1 MEEVPFHDRTV
12 PRTEID
18 WDRSVWWWYPLTRSI
33 HPAVRMTSLIFS
45 LLAILLLQWGFQLAE
60 RWFSPQIDWS
70 SIQGGY
76 TIGNWSLPT
85 VDWIEQLPELNI
97 NRLAYFSFIVL
108 WIALISAVFGGVL
121 ARRASIE
128 LGQRT
133 MGAWIHTIKLCL
145 SRLSSY
151 LWAAGMHF
159 VAIAGL
165 LIPIALLGYLS
176 RLGTTSATIA
186 GVLMLVVAIP
196 MIFSLGRLFLSLTAC
211 YPLSVCAISV
221 ERKADAFE
229 GFSRSNAYLF
239 QRPVVA
245 ALCVTVLV
253 MFGELGALLV
263 QWVIRSG
270 WSLISEF
277 YRWSGGDNEASQQYL
292 QAGTWLASGLISAY
306 RFSFFW
312 SAAAAL
318 YLVLRRS
325 VDNTPLEEMEM
336 FESEME
342 RQPPQI
348 PTTSQPAQS
357 DDATQ
362 GQPAAQP
369 SQPSASQPPEASEP

>member
-1 MEEVPFHDRTV
+1 MEEVPFQDRTV

-33 HPAVRMTSLIFS
+33 HPAIRMTSLLFS
-45 LLAILLLQWGFQLAE
+45 LLAILLLQLGFQLAD

-70 SIQGGY
+70 GIQAW
-76 TIGNWSLPT
+76 TTVGNWSLPQA
-85 VDWIEQLPELNI
+85 DWIAQLPELNI
-97 NRLAYFSFIVL
+97 NRLAYFSFVIL
-108 WIALISAVFGGVL
+108 WIALISATFGGVL
-121 ARRASIE
+121 ARRAAIE

-133 MGAWIHTIKLCL
+133 MGAWIHTIKLCT

-159 VAIAGL
+159 IAIACL
-165 LIPIALLGYLS
+165 LIPIAVLGGLS
-176 RLGTTSATIA
+176 RLGPTTAAIS
-186 GVLMLVVAIP
+186 GVFMLMIGVPL
-196 MIFSLGRLFLSLTAC
+196 IFSVGRLFLSLTAC
-211 YPLSVCAISV
+211 YPLSVCAISI
-221 ERKADAFE
+221 ERKADAFD

-245 ALCVTVLV
+245 AICVIVLA
-253 MFGELGALLV
+253 FLGDLGSLLV
-263 QWVIRSG
+263 QWVVRSG
-270 WSLISEF
+270 WVLISEF
-277 YRWSGGDNEASQQYL
+277 YLWSGGGNEASQQYL
-292 QAGTWLASGLISAY
+292 SAGDWFASELITAF

-312 SAAAAL
+312 SGAAAL

-348 PTTSQPAQS
+348 PTTSQPAAPGEVSPNQS
-357 DDATQ
+357 SSETQ
-362 GQPAAQP
+362 AASSP
-369 SQPSASQPPEASEP
+369 SQEEGEP